1 MSFYLRKSLAHVE
14 IKTVKL
20 LKNITLLVSFVSF
33 SVFAAPQAINPENQ
47 AEFEKEA
54 GLVVRNK
61 LYFKP
66 GKFEFAGTAGFMPYD
81 DVNNQYFVGGK
92 ATWHLSDNWGWEIID
107 AQKAFAS
114 TSDWV
119 KNLVSSKQIT
129 NLQTAQLNYLATTNL
144 VFSPFYGKVRM
155 FGSALVYFDLYAVLG
170 AGLAGTKTIKL
181 SNGNPEATVKSG
193 LDPVVDFGLGFKFFL
208 NPSMGLILDLRDY
221 LTFSET
227 YGKRSPK
234 SNYTAFVGLNFFIP
248 NF

>member
-1 MSFYLRKSLAHVE
+1 M
-14 IKTVKL
+14 KL
-20 LKNITLLVSFVSF
+20 SKNIGLLLTFLSASLI
-33 SVFAAPQAINPENQ
+33 AAPSAISPENQ
-47 AEFEKEA
+47 AEFEKES

-61 LYFKP
+61 LYYKP
-66 GKFEFAGTAGFMPYD
+66 GKFEFAGTAGLMPYD

-92 ATWHLSDNWGWEIID
+92 ATWHLSDYWGWEIID

-114 TSDWV
+114 TSNWV
-119 KNLVSSKQIT
+119 KNLVNDKNIN

-170 AGLAGTKTIKL
+170 AGFAGTNTIKL
-181 SNGNPEATVKSG
+181 SKGNPETTVRSG
-193 LDPVVDFGLGFKFFL
+193 LDPVVDFGVGFKFFL
-208 NPSMGLILDLRDY
+208 NPTMGIVLDLRDY

-234 SNYTAFVGLNFFIP
+234 SNYTAFLGLNFFLP